1 MIGISS
7 KWLFG
12 LLTYYAKHK
21 EIKMKRVFSD
31 RKISMRFGITLSEC
45 VLLLISVAATYEIV
59 GRMNILAE
67 N

>member
-1 MIGISS
+1 
-7 KWLFG
+7 
-12 LLTYYAKHK
+12 
-21 EIKMKRVFSD
+21 MKRVFSD